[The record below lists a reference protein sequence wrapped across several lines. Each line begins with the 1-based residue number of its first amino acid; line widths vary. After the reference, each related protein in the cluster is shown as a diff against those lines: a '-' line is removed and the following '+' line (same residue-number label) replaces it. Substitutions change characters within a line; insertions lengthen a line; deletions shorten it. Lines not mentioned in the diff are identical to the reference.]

1 MTPDTRTRLVGV
13 IGWPIE
19 HSLSPAM
26 HNAALAEMGLNWVYL
41 AFSVAPEHVGEA
53 VRGVRGLGLIGLNVT
68 IPHKHAVIEHLDEI
82 DEFVTALGVA
92 NTIVRR
98 EDGRLAGHN
107 TDGPGFI
114 RSVEERGHR
123 IAGMAVAL
131 IGAGGAA
138 RSVAY
143 ACARAGARSLVVLN
157 RTPERAEEVAE
168 LVRARAGLSAV
179 TALPLTGADAQEAV
193 ESADLIVDCTSVGM
207 YPHVDVEPVVPPSWL
222 RPGQVVVDLTYNPL
236 ETVLLRAAAE
246 AGAATV
252 DGAGMLV
259 HQGAISLR
267 HWSGQEPPVETMRR
281 ALLAALGAQGRP

>member
-1 MTPDTRTRLVGV
+1 MMPDTQTRLVGV

-26 HNAALAEMGLNWVYL
+26 QNAALREMGLNWTYL
-41 AFSVAPEHVGEA
+41 AFAVEPERVGDAVAGA
-53 VRGVRGLGLIGLNVT
+53 RGLGLVGLNVT
-68 IPHKHAVIEHLDEI
+68 IPHKAAVIEHLDEV
-82 DEFVTALGVA
+82 DESVEALGVA
-92 NTIVRR
+92 NTIVNA
-98 EDGRLAGHN
+98 DGRLLGHN
-107 TDGPGFI
+107 TDGAGFL
-114 RSVEERGHR
+114 RSLAEHGHSVSGR
-123 IAGMAVAL
+123 AVAV

-143 ACARAGARSLVVLN
+143 ACARAGARSLAVLN

>member
-1 MTPDTRTRLVGV
+1 MTPDTGTRLVGV
-13 IGWPIE
+13 MGWPIE

-41 AFSVAPEHVGEA
+41 AFAVAPEHVGEA
-53 VRGVRGLGLIGLNVT
+53 VRGVRGLGLVGLNVT
-68 IPHKHAVIEHLDEI
+68 IPHKQAVIEHLDEI
-82 DEFVTALGVA
+82 DEFVAALGVA

-98 EDGRLAGHN
+98 EDGRLEGHN

-114 RSVEERGHR
+114 RSVEERGHTV
-123 IAGMAVAL
+123 AGMAVAL
-131 IGAGGAA
+131 LGAGGSA

-143 ACARAGARSLVVLN
+143 ACARAGARALAVLN

-168 LVRARAGLSAV
+168 LVRAQAGLSAV
-179 TALPLTGADAQEAV
+179 EALPLTGAEAQEAV
-193 ESADLIVDCTSVGM
+193 EGADLIVDCTSVGM
-207 YPHVDVEPVVPPSWL
+207 YPHVNVEPAVPGAWL

-236 ETVLLRAAAE
+236 QTVLLRAATE

-259 HQGAISLR
+259 HQGAISLQY
-267 HWSGQEPPVETMRR
+267 WSGQDPPVDTMRR
-281 ALLAALGAQGRP
+281 ALLGALGARG